1 MTVTVDFGALPPEVN
16 SARIYAG
23 PGSAPML
30 AAASAWDGLAA
41 DLESAATAYQA
52 VIGHLTSEEWLGP
65 ASSSMAT
72 AANPYTEWL
81 SRTAMQAQQIANQ
94 ARSAAAAY
102 ETAFAEH
109 VPPAV
114 IAANRAQLASL
125 IATNVLGQNA
135 AAIAATEAQYGEMW
149 AQDAAAMYRYAGSS
163 ATAAQPALFTPPP
176 QTTNPAGQGS
186 QAAAST
192 RAASTATGGAGHL
205 LSRLTEAL
213 HQLASPLESSSSADP
228 ASSSIFAPDSNTS
241 TAGLSG
247 LLNTLD
253 GATHDSAGTF
263 LVDAG
268 DTGFPASFL
277 TGGLAVG
284 DTGLVG
290 PIGAA
295 VVSGVSKSAG
305 LTGAV
310 GGGPVPG
317 AAVTLASAAP
327 PVPGGGLGGAAVS
340 AGMSQARSV
349 GALSV
354 PPGWP
359 AITPANAASP
369 LTTPMPGAAAGADPQ
384 AALPGMPGM
393 PGMPVAG
400 PAARSAGFGFGMPR
414 YGFRPTVM
422 PKTIVG

>member
-1 MTVTVDFGALPPEVN
+1 MDFGALPPEVN

-23 PGSAPML
+23 PGSGPML

-41 DLESAATAYQA
+41 DLESAATSYQG
-52 VIGHLTSEEWLGP
+52 VISDLTGEEWLDS
-65 ASSSMAT
+65 ASRSMAT
-72 AANPYTEWL
+72 AARPYIEWL
-81 SRTAMQAQQIANQ
+81 SATAVRAQRVAAR

-102 ETAFAEH
+102 GTAFAEH

-114 IAANRAQLASL
+114 IAANRARLASL
-125 IATNVLGQNA
+125 IATNVLGQNT
-135 AAIAATEAQYGEMW
+135 AAIAATEAHYGEMW

-163 ATAAQPALFTPPP
+163 ASASQPVLFTEPP
-176 QTTNPAGQGS
+176 QTTNPAGQAD
-186 QAAAST
+186 QTAAAT
-192 RAASTATGGAGHL
+192 RAAATATAGAGHL
-205 LSRLTEAL
+205 LSRLTGAL
-213 HQLASPLESSSSADP
+213 HQLTSPLRASSSAVP
-228 ASSSIFAPDSNTS
+228 ASSSIFTPGSDTATS
-241 TAGLSG
+241 GLAG

-253 GATHDSAGTF
+253 GTTRDAAGTF

-305 LTGAV
+305 LAGAV
-310 GGGPVPG
+310 SGG
-317 AAVTLASAAP
+317 SAAGP
-327 PVPGGGLGGAAVS
+327 ASVLVSAAAPAPVGGLAGPAVS
-340 AGMSQARSV
+340 VGLGDARPI
-349 GALSV
+349 GGLSV
-354 PPGWP
+354 PSGWP
-359 AITPANAASP
+359 AITPASAASP
-369 LTTPMPGAAAGADPQ
+369 FTAAMPGAVAGAAPQ
-384 AALPGMPGM
+384 AASTGMPGM
-393 PGMPVAG
+393 PAIPVAS
-400 PAARSAGFGFGMPR
+400 AAERSAGFGFGMPR

>member
-1 MTVTVDFGALPPEVN
+1 MTVTMDFGALPPEVN
-16 SARIYAG
+16 YARIYAG
-23 PGSAPML
+23 PGSGPML

-52 VIGHLTSEEWLGP
+52 IIADLTSEEWLGP
-65 ASSSMAT
+65 ASRSMAT

-81 SRTAMQAQQIANQ
+81 ATTAEGAERIANQ
-94 ARSAAAAY
+94 AKSAAAAY

-125 IATNVLGQNA
+125 IATNVLGQNT
-135 AAIAATEAQYGEMW
+135 AAIAATEAHYGEMW

-163 ATAAQPALFTPPP
+163 ATASEPALFTPPP
-176 QTTNPAGQGS
+176 PTTDPAGQAS
-186 QAAAST
+186 QAAATT
-192 RAASTATGGAGHL
+192 RAAGAATGGAGQL

-213 HQLASPLESSSSADP
+213 HHLASPLRSASSSSP
-228 ASSSIFAPDSNTS
+228 FAPGSNTS
-241 TAGLSG
+241 TSGLSG

-253 GATHDSAGTF
+253 GATRDSAGTF
-263 LVDAG
+263 LVEAG

-277 TGGLAVG
+277 SGGLAVG
-284 DTGLVG
+284 DTGIVG
-290 PIGAA
+290 PVGAA
-295 VVSGVSKSAG
+295 VVGTLGKGAG
-305 LTGAV
+305 LAAAV
-310 GGGPVPG
+310 NGGSVPG
-317 AAVTLASAAP
+317 AASMLVSTAG
-327 PVPGGGLGGAAVS
+327 PVPASGLGGAAVS
-340 AGMSQARSV
+340 AGMSQASSV

-359 AITPANAASP
+359 AITPANAASTA
-369 LTTPMPGAAAGADPQ
+369 LPGAVAGTGPQ
-384 AALPGMPGM
+384 TASVGMPGM
-393 PGMPVAG
+393 PGVPLAS
-400 PAARSAGFGFGMPR
+400 AAERSAGFSFGMPR